1 MKSCLYVGHIQ
12 HRRHAPRVN
21 HFRYRIYMTLLDLDE
36 LPTLFDRFWLWS
48 AKHPSLAWFRRKD
61 FHGDSAQSLSDAVRD
76 TVKQHTG
83 TRPTGPIRLLTHLRY
98 FGYSFN
104 PVSFYYV
111 YDAADTR
118 VETIVAEIT
127 NTPWKQRH
135 CYVLSTDNACPI
147 PSPLRERARVR
158 VGDAESAPGTEVEE
172 NNSEHPHPALS
183 LEGEGKELR
192 EQAMEAEPKQ
202 QAQHWRWRLD
212 KRFHVSPFMPMDM
225 QYDWRLSTPS
235 DALRV
240 HMENY
245 RGGSKAFDATL
256 TLQRQEITSASLAR
270 ALLSFP
276 LVTLQVIALIHWQ
289 ALKLFIKRVPFHTHP
304 DKSTPKVLHTSG
316 RRA

>member
-83 TRPTGPIRLLTHLRY
+83 TRPIGPIRLLTHLRY

-135 CYVLSTDNACPI
+135 CYVLSTSASTLISPSTQI
-147 PSPLRERARVR
+147 PSPRDNGERARVR
-158 VGDAESAPGTEVEE
+158 GVELADGVQSDSRT
-172 NNSEHPHPALS
+172 SEHPHPGHLP
-183 LEGEGKELR
+183 EGEGNR
-192 EQAMEAEPKQ
+192 NGGATNQH
-202 QAQHWRWRLD
+202 HWRFD

-245 RGGSKAFDATL
+245 LGGNKAFDATL

-289 ALKLFIKRVPFHTHP
+289 ALKLFIKRVPFHMHP